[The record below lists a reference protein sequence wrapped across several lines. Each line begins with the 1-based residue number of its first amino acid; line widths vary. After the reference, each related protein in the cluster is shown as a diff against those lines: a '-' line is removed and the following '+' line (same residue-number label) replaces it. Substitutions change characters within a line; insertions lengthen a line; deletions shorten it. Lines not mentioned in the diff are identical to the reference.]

1 MVESSAMNKVVEVIY
16 IAPERHTGNLP
27 VVYLLHGY
35 GNSGKDWLAFKPDL
49 RELADSYKIM
59 FVCPDGKN
67 SWYWDS
73 PKDPS
78 SKYETFVS
86 KELIEY
92 TDSHYKTIKDRTAR
106 AITGYSMGGH
116 GAMWLAF
123 RHQESFGAVGS
134 SSGGL
139 DIRPFPFNWEMDK
152 LLGSESE
159 NQDVWEKHTVINM
172 VDRLR
177 NGDLAIIFD
186 CGYDDFF
193 FEINND
199 FHNKLLK
206 YKIQHDFIV
215 RPGGHSKDYWNNSFD
230 YQILYFKKY
239 FDRNNKSK

>member
-1 MVESSAMNKVVEVIY
+1 
-16 IAPERHTGNLP
+16 
-27 VVYLLHGY
+27 
-35 GNSGKDWLAFKPDL
+35 
-49 RELADSYKIM
+49 
-59 FVCPDGKN
+59 
-67 SWYWDS
+67 
-73 PKDPS
+73 
-78 SKYETFVS
+78 
-86 KELIEY
+86 
-92 TDSHYKTIKDRTAR
+92 
-106 AITGYSMGGH
+106 MGGH

-177 NGDLAIIFD
+177 NGDLTIIFD

>member
-1 MVESSAMNKVVEVIY
+1 MNKKIFLSLFLLWGTLFVRAAKVDTVMVESSAMNKVVEVIY

-92 TDSHYKTIKDRTAR
+92 TFYVPGQHADTEGRILEVNQQVESIAEAEKLAKKSLRNKNKDEVTASLSIPGGYEFAAGCVYKLTGWQKFDGNYICEKVSHSIGG
-106 AITGYSMGGH
+106 GYSVS
-116 GAMWLAF
+116 L
-123 RHQESFGAVGS
+123 E
-134 SSGGL
+134 
-139 DIRPFPFNWEMDK
+139 
-152 LLGSESE
+152 
-159 NQDVWEKHTVINM
+159 
-172 VDRLR
+172 LR
-177 NGDLAIIFD
+177 RVLNG
-186 CGYDDFF
+186 Y
-193 FEINND
+193 
-199 FHNKLLK
+199 
-206 YKIQHDFIV
+206 
-215 RPGGHSKDYWNNSFD
+215 
-230 YQILYFKKY
+230 
-239 FDRNNKSK
+239 